1 MLWLKST
8 YNQRTNN
15 IEGGEIMTLLE
26 KIDYLLNQKNLNK
39 RQLSIQADIPYST
52 IANWYKRGFD
62 GMTLTVFKK
71 LCTFFEVDM
80 TSMAYDELEIKPY
93 DPEAM
98 YTTEHER
105 EVILRYRA
113 SDYIDKTSVDRTLG
127 VDPQEKEN
135 DASSA
140 S

>member
-1 MLWLKST
+1 
-8 YNQRTNN
+8 
-15 IEGGEIMTLLE
+15 MTLLE
-26 KIDYLLNQKNLNK
+26 KIDLLLKKNNLNR
-39 RQLSIQADIPYST
+39 RQLAIRSGIPSST
-52 IANWYKRGFD
+52 VDNWYKRGCES
-62 GMTLTVFKK
+62 MNLSTFKK
-71 LCTFFEVDM
+71 LCTFFDVDM

>member
-1 MLWLKST
+1 
-8 YNQRTNN
+8 
-15 IEGGEIMTLLE
+15 MTFLE
-26 KIDYLLNQKNLNK
+26 KLDYLMKCEGLNK
-39 RQLSIQADIPYST
+39 HSLSKLSGIPYTT
-52 IANWYKRGFD
+52 IIGWYERGPENMGIGTFS
-62 GMTLTVFKK
+62 K
-71 LCTFFEVDM
+71 LCHFFNVDM

-135 DASSA
+135 DANTA

>member
-1 MLWLKST
+1 MNL
-8 YNQRTNN
+8 
-15 IEGGEIMTLLE
+15 IE
-26 KIDYLLNQKNLNK
+26 KIDFLMDKHHLNK
-39 RQLSIQADIPYST
+39 GQLSSQADIPYST
-52 IANWYKRGFD
+52 IDNFYKKGVEN
-62 GMTLTVFKK
+62 MKLSTFKK
-71 LCTFFEVDM
+71 LCSFFNVDM

>member
-1 MLWLKST
+1 M
-8 YNQRTNN
+8 NV
-15 IEGGEIMTLLE
+15 LE
-26 KIDYLLNQKNLNK
+26 KIEYLMKKNELNMKM
-39 RQLSIQADIPYST
+39 LSRESGIPYTTIVNIFKRDPGNMNLST
-52 IANWYKRGFD
+52 
-62 GMTLTVFKK
+62 FKK

-113 SDYIDKTSVDRTLG
+113 SDFIDKTSVDRTLG
-127 VDPQEKEN
+127 VDPQEKEK

>member
-1 MLWLKST
+1 M
-8 YNQRTNN
+8 NV
-15 IEGGEIMTLLE
+15 LE
-26 KIDYLLNQKNLNK
+26 KIEYLMKKNKLNMKM
-39 RQLSIQADIPYST
+39 LSRESGIPYTTIVNIFKRDPGNMNLST
-52 IANWYKRGFD
+52 
-62 GMTLTVFKK
+62 FKK

-105 EVILRYRA
+105 EVILRYRK
-113 SDYIDKTSVDRTLG
+113 SDYVDRTSVDRTLG
-127 VDPQEKEN
+127 VDPSEKEK